1 MKDIWYE
8 LLLPIVV
15 MVIIVGGFIGL
26 LTLYVYTQNGY
37 LFQ

>member
-1 MKDIWYE
+1 MKDIWYD

-26 LTLYVYTQNGY
+26 LALYIYTQNGY
-37 LFQ
+37 SLQ